1 MGLNLRIGSLFSG
14 VGGLE
19 LGLEWA
25 GVGHTAWQVERD
37 EYARRVLAKH
47 WPNVRRY
54 EDVCEVGAHNLE
66 PVDVICGGF
75 PCQDISF
82 AGAGAGLDG
91 ARSGLWFE
99 FARIV
104 RELRPLYVVVE
115 NVAALRVRGLDVVL
129 GTLAA
134 IGYHAVWDCI
144 PAASVG
150 AHHRRDRLFIVARR
164 YTDRDSE
171 TDVPVD
177 AEVAE
182 LPGDVADAERLRR
195 DGVQGCTSRDNADR
209 ETAGRP
215 EGTDRIADGRADLGD
230 SAGASEDAHA
240 KSGTPRRTIS
250 EPGRWLPEPDVGRV
264 ADGVPSRVDRL
275 KCIGNAVVPQVAEVI
290 GRAIVA
296 AEMELRS

>member
-47 WPNVRRY
+47 WPDARRY
-54 EDVCEVGAHNLE
+54 DDVCEVGAHNLE

-82 AGAGAGLDG
+82 AGAGAGLAG

-99 FARIV
+99 FARII
-104 RELRPLYVVVE
+104 RELRPLYVIVE

-129 GTLAA
+129 GTLATL
-134 IGYHAVWDCI
+134 GYHAVWDCI

-150 AHHRRDRLFIVARR
+150 AHHRRDRLFIVARSNTNGR
-164 YTDRDSE
+164 GQQERPQLDGCEARNSSHRNSRRE
-171 TDVPVD
+171 HVGGLRHV
-177 AEVAE
+177 VADTE
-182 LPGDVADAERLRR
+182 REPGNTRRTGEPGEGRSGRGPEGQCQRGDVNGGGLR
-195 DGVQGCTSRDNADR
+195 SM
-209 ETAGRP
+209 
-215 EGTDRIADGRADLGD
+215 
-230 SAGASEDAHA
+230 
-240 KSGTPRRTIS
+240 
-250 EPGRWLPEPDVGRV
+250 PGLWLPEPDVGRV
-264 ADGVPSRVDRL
+264 VAGVPSRVDRL
-275 KCIGNAVVPQVAEVI
+275 KCLGNAVVPQVAEVI